1 MRVTWTCLLMLVIS
15 AFCLQAQEGNPGADV
30 WVSADT
36 YPPVIEGCL
45 QRWGFYYKVIGSDG
59 TIYNLTRG
67 SRGLS
72 HYVGHD
78 VEVTGKPTIISL
90 DTTNVHAA
98 STVEEFPALAVK
110 RVKELS
116 KTCSL
121 GQQ

>member
-1 MRVTWTCLLMLVIS
+1 MRGTWTCVLTLVIS
-15 AFCLQAQEGNPGADV
+15 AFCLEAQEGNPGADV

-45 QRWGFYYKVIGSDG
+45 QHRGFYYKVIGSDG